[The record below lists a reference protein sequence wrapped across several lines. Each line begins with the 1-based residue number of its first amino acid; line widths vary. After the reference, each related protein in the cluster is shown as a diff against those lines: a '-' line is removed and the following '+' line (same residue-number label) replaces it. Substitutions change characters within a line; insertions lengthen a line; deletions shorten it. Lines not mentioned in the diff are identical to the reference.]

1 MNDII
6 VDDEAYEFVVGFDND
21 LIDDFD
27 KRKLFLES
35 VNTQKTVKFYES
47 YKNVLRYINE
57 EFIVVCED
65 YRYGF
70 SAEHSFDNLVKYP
83 DNVIVY
89 KNKLK

>member
-6 VDDEAYEFVVGFDND
+6 VDDVAYEFVVGFYND

-57 EFIVVCED
+57 DFIVVCED